1 MLDPNLELSEEKKNL
16 LTATTSTTLC
26 STDYTD
32 RGDLTWYNLCV
43 CTLREGPIL
52 PLVIVEVKIGALFDA
67 GLGQPV

>member
-43 CTLREGPIL
+43 CVP
-52 PLVIVEVKIGALFDA
+52 
-67 GLGQPV
+67 

>member
-43 CTLREGPIL
+43 CVYPER
-52 PLVIVEVKIGALFDA
+52 GANTSISHRRS
-67 GLGQPV
+67 